1 LIQSTKI
8 NHKKEKDQKKLS
20 FNINLNEILG
30 ELLFAKATQT
40 NLEITGKQWERI
52 LAQAVGG
59 KAINSISLG
68 DVLLSQ
74 QGQRKNIIFE
84 AKTAQ
89 IKELSK
95 AKILPAIFGRIN
107 THLHA
112 EPATMGRELCQQ
124 WNDRVRLV
132 EKKNHLINA
141 YLWRGEGLNAAW
153 VGFKKCHKLF
163 FSHYDW
169 IETGGDE
176 KHRMIK
182 AFDSMGRKRI
192 SWQYSGRQF
201 TLFSYLDD
209 FDSSNIIEI
218 KNLACAIKEIKKEDV
233 LSIALNWGSSTLE
246 PSDTVFS

>member
-1 LIQSTKI
+1 MIKSTKI
-8 NHKKEKDQKKLS
+8 NQEGEKEETKKVSPSSVSLS

-59 KAINSISLG
+59 ETINSISLG
-68 DVLLSQ
+68 DVRLKF
-74 QGQRKNIIFE
+74 GDRRKNIIFE

-95 AKILPAIFGRIN
+95 TKVLPAIFGRIN
-107 THLHA
+107 TNLHT
-112 EPATMGRELCQQ
+112 EPTFMGRELCRQ
-124 WNDRVRLV
+124 WNDRFASV
-132 EKKNHLINA
+132 EKRNYLINA
-141 YLWRGEGLNAAW
+141 YLWRGAGLNAAW
-153 VGFKKCHKLF
+153 IGFKKCRKLF

-169 IETGGDE
+169 VETGGEE

-182 AFDSMGRKRI
+182 AFDKEGRKRI

-209 FDSSNIIEI
+209 FNPLNIIEI
-218 KNLACAIKEIKKEDV
+218 KNLAREIKEIKKEEV
-233 LSIALNWGSSTLE
+233 LRIALGY
-246 PSDTVFS
+246 